1 MPTSDTSEKGLE
13 AIIEASLLAAGYVR
27 GESADYNREF
37 CLDRTQLFRFLRA
50 TQPDAVARL
59 EQMYGASF
67 EAKLFKRISDQV
79 KSNGIVEVLRKG
91 IKTNDERLALYYP
104 RPASNKNPD
113 ATANYQANIFSVTRQ
128 LHYSRDQ
135 TRRSLDMVIFINGLP
150 IITFELKNN
159 LTGQSVQA
167 AMRQYRQDRDPREP
181 LFALARCLVH
191 FAVDDQLVYM
201 TTWLRGEDT
210 TFLPFNQGNGQD
222 GAGNPVNPHG
232 LKTAYLWETIL
243 TRESL
248 SNIVEKFAQFL
259 EKKDDQGKKR
269 RELIFPRYHQLDL
282 VRQLLAHARVHGAGR
297 RYLVQHSAGSGKSN
311 SIAWLAYQ
319 LVELTTPDESS
330 VVFDSVIVVTDRR
343 NLDRQIRDTIRSFEH
358 VRGVVEAITE
368 GSQQLRKALED
379 GKKIIITTVQKFP
392 FIVQEVRA
400 LAGQRFAIIID
411 EAHSSQSG
419 QAAAKMNVAIG
430 RDDDEGG
437 ETLEDMVNRLI
448 DEQKVATNASYFAF
462 TATPKNKTLE
472 TFGQKGPDTRFH
484 PFHAYTM
491 KQAIEEGF
499 ILDVLRNFTPYTSY
513 YRLTKKIDDDPE
525 FDTRRAHQKIRRY
538 VEEHAAT
545 IEQKARIMID
555 HFMAEVIAQ
564 KKINGQAKAMVV
576 TRSIRA
582 AIRYKQAFDAY
593 LGEIKSPY
601 KAIVAFSIPTEI
613 DGFTYD
619 EAKMNHFPSAD
630 IPTEF
635 KKPEY
640 RFLIVAEKFQTGFD
654 EPLLHT
660 MYVDKPLDDVKAV
673 QTLSRLNRA
682 YHPWKQ
688 DTFVLDFVN
697 SADAIRHAFEPF
709 YTTTVLSEASD
720 IDRLNDLQDDLDK
733 AQVYTCAQVDEV
745 MAHFLNAA
753 PRETLDPILDACAEV
768 YRDDLDDDQQIAF
781 KTQAKSFVR
790 SYQYLVMIKAFRNP
804 YWESL
809 KTFLKLLLPRLPSPD
824 EEDLSQGVLSS
835 IDLDSYRV
843 EREATLAIKLEG
855 GQELEPVPAEVG
867 GSATEPE
874 TDILSQIVQEFNQR
888 FVRDDWTD
896 NDRVQRFLFQ
906 DLPDEVSQDQEYQNA
921 RQHSDRQNARITF
934 EQKLVDTM
942 QEYIF
947 DHTEVYRKFTDDP
960 EFRTWL
966 IDRLFQQDYD
976 RAA

>member
-1 MPTSDTSEKGLE
+1 
-13 AIIEASLLAAGYVR
+13 
-27 GESADYNREF
+27 
-37 CLDRTQLFRFLRA
+37 
-50 TQPDAVARL
+50 
-59 EQMYGASF
+59 
-67 EAKLFKRISDQV
+67 
-79 KSNGIVEVLRKG
+79 
-91 IKTNDERLALYYP
+91 
-104 RPASNKNPD
+104 
-113 ATANYQANIFSVTRQ
+113 
-128 LHYSRDQ
+128 
-135 TRRSLDMVIFINGLP
+135 
-150 IITFELKNN
+150 
-159 LTGQSVQA
+159 
-167 AMRQYRQDRDPREP
+167 
-181 LFALARCLVH
+181 
-191 FAVDDQLVYM
+191 
-201 TTWLRGEDT
+201 
-210 TFLPFNQGNGQD
+210 
-222 GAGNPVNPHG
+222 
-232 LKTAYLWETIL
+232 
-243 TRESL
+243 
-248 SNIVEKFAQFL
+248 
-259 EKKDDQGKKR
+259 
-269 RELIFPRYHQLDL
+269 
-282 VRQLLAHARVHGAGR
+282 
-297 RYLVQHSAGSGKSN
+297 
-311 SIAWLAYQ
+311 
-319 LVELTTPDESS
+319 
-330 VVFDSVIVVTDRR
+330 VFDSVIVVTDRR

-358 VRGVVEAITE
+358 VRGVVEAITQ

-392 FIVQEVRA
+392 FIVQEVQS

-576 TRSIRA
+576 TRSIHA

-709 YTTTVLSEASD
+709 YTTTILSEASD
-720 IDRLNDLQDDLDK
+720 IDRLNDLQDALDD
-733 AQVYTCAQVDEV
+733 AQVYTRAQVDEV

-781 KTQAKSFVR
+781 KTQARSFVR
-790 SYQYLVMIKAFRNP
+790 SYQYLVMIKTFRNP

-867 GSATEPE
+867 GSAAEPE
-874 TDILSQIVQEFNQR
+874 TDMLSQIVQEFNQR
-888 FVRDDWTD
+888 FGRDDWTD